1 MPTIIIENSTID
13 YLDSDLVEV
22 QRCDFAKI
30 GSVKRTD
37 EGYLQGSAAIARVGV
52 MTYLKSDGTTFR
64 EYVPAET
71 LFNEDSMATMKLK
84 PITNKH
90 PDEVLIDACSV
101 KRRKVGSVGETIKR
115 DGDHLVVSLVITDDD
130 AVGSVQDGRQELSPG
145 YRSRVLMQSGEYN
158 GERYD
163 GIQISRKYNHLAIC
177 DAARGGKTLRLNL
190 DSIEL
195 DKVDGFEVKTE
206 KKEKTMKITIRGVDY
221 DAPAEVVNFAN
232 EQSTKVDSLTTDLK
246 SANSEKEK
254 LQGRIDSAEAKVV
267 ELQKVDSKD
276 AINKG
281 VKERIELILI
291 AKDKLGEEVK
301 VDDLSNLDIKKAV
314 VKKVLPD
321 LKLDGK
327 SDERVEACFEAAIE
341 FTKGDAMADQRRQ
354 SGHKQVATKEEPEGE
369 KARSDSEKAILGA
382 HLNIDKMYL

>member
-1 MPTIIIENSTID
+1 MPTIIIENSAID
-13 YLDSDLVEV
+13 YLDSDLIEV

-30 GSVKRTD
+30 GSVQRTD
-37 EGYLQGSAAIARVGV
+37 EGYLQGSAAVARVGV
-52 MTYLKSDGTTFR
+52 MTYLKADGTTFR

-90 PDEVLIDACSV
+90 PDEVLLDACSV

-115 DGDHLVVSLVITDDD
+115 DGDHLVVSLIITDDD
-130 AVGSVQDGRQELSPG
+130 AVGSVESGRQELSPG
-145 YRSRVLMQSGEYN
+145 YKSRVLMQAGEFN

-254 LQGRIDSAEAKVV
+254 LQGKVDSSEAKII
-267 ELQKVDSKD
+267 ELQKVDSEE

-281 VKERIELILI
+281 VEE
-291 AKDKLGEEVK
+291 KLGLIVVAKEILGDEVDAK
-301 VDDLSNLDIKKAV
+301 KPILEIKKAV
-314 VKKVLPD
+314 VKKLLPS
-321 LKLDGK
+321 LSLDGK
-327 SDERVEACFEAAIE
+327 SNDRIESYFESAIE

-369 KARSDSEKAILGA
+369 KARSDSEKAILEA
-382 HLNIDKMYL
+382 HLNIDKKYL